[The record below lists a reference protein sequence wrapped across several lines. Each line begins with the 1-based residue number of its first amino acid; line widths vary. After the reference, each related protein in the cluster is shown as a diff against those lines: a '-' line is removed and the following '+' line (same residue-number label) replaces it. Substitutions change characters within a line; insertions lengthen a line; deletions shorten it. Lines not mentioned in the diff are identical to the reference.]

1 MFFQRIA
8 AIARTI
14 RGLSIDRELAH
25 LLPPETMR
33 MLLARERVRADRAG
47 SSLSVVAFA
56 ANDGLTLVHFANVLQ
71 QRLRGTDLAGWLA
84 DRQLC
89 AVLPDTPADGAWK
102 VVDDICRSLPDNIA
116 APDCTVYS
124 YPSGQGDGV
133 EGDQQAALPLSDS
146 ISGPGEEIAAA
157 PEEGILSPP
166 PGRPTRALEALLV
179 RPLPLWKRS
188 LDVLGAAVGLMLF
201 APLLAI
207 IAVAIKVTSPGPV
220 LFRQRRTG
228 RGGRPFTIF
237 KFRTMSVDAE
247 QRKAALRSQNEQDGP
262 AFKIKRDPRVTR
274 LGRILRTT
282 SLDELPQLWNVL
294 RGDMSLV
301 GPRPLP
307 CDESQA
313 CSRWQRQRLDVTPGL
328 TCIWQVR
335 GRGRV
340 TFAEWVR
347 MDLRY
352 IRSHSFMLDLLLL
365 MLTLPAVLL
374 RRGAH

>member
-1 MFFQRIA
+1 MFFRRLSSV
-8 AIARTI
+8 ARTI
-14 RGLSIDRELAH
+14 RGLATDRELAH

-33 MLLARERVRADRAG
+33 ILLTRERVRADRAG
-47 SSLSVVAFA
+47 SCLSVIAFA
-56 ANDGLTLVHFANVLQ
+56 TSDGRTLVHLAKILQ

-89 AVLPDTPADGAWK
+89 AVLPDTPAEGAWK
-102 VVDDICRSLPDNIA
+102 VVEDVCGSLPEGVA
-116 APDCTVYS
+116 APDCSVYT
-124 YPSGQGDGV
+124 YPSGQQGDAV
-133 EGDQQAALPLSDS
+133 EK
-146 ISGPGEEIAAA
+146 EIAA
-157 PEEGILSPP
+157 SQV
-166 PGRPTRALEALLV
+166 RPTLALEGFLV
-179 RPLPLWKRS
+179 RPMPMWKRTI
-188 LDVLGAAVGLMLF
+188 DVAGAAAALTVL
-201 APLLAI
+201 APVLAV
-207 IAVAIKVTSPGPV
+207 VALVIKLTSRGPV
-220 LFRQRRTG
+220 LFCQRRAG
-228 RGGRPFTIF
+228 RGGRPFTMW

-247 QRKAALRSQNEQDGP
+247 AQKAELRSQNEQDGP
-262 AFKIKRDPRVTR
+262 AFKIKKDPRVTR
-274 LGRILRTT
+274 IGRVLRTT

-294 RGDMSLV
+294 MGDMSLV

-352 IRSHSFMLDLLLL
+352 IRSHSLVLDLLLL
-365 MLTLPAVLL
+365 VLTVPAVLL